1 MGRYNW
7 FHHTYMINFFYQNL
21 TLPLGVNSCLD
32 MFLPKNILH
41 GLLFPFRFYSDWEEL
56 KFPFDNRG
64 IPCKLKIGKET
75 NRQNSIFASLPGILT
90 GSF

>member
-21 TLPLGVNSCLD
+21 TLPLGVNSYLD
-32 MFLPKNILH
+32 MFLRKNILH
-41 GLLFPFRFYSDWEEL
+41 GLLFPFRFYSDWE
-56 KFPFDNRG
+56 KFPFD
-64 IPCKLKIGKET
+64 IMELPYKLRIGKET
-75 NRQNSIFASLPGILT
+75 NRQNSTFAILSGRLT